1 MKLLPKLVD
10 IYCEA
15 LIPLDV
21 DYESGYDQRNDRYTN
36 NLVVHFAAYGC
47 TISRTLEELCK
58 AAHIPF
64 VEISYDDSITGKNR
78 RELIKARRITIT
90 SYVSRLIDRR
100 SPSEPWCVG
109 VCAALMKN
117 IANS

>member
-109 VCAALMKN
+109 VCAALLKL